1 MRLFLQ
7 ESNNLSTEKYK
18 SSLKESVIIPLKV
31 LFVRFAPLRSVIGEF
46 RIPGRPRT
54 SACFCAKARLMRV
67 TSHQENKQ
75 T

>member
-1 MRLFLQ
+1 MNVSMLGQTSDLI
-7 ESNNLSTEKYK
+7 STGDQ
-18 SSLKESVIIPLKV
+18 
-31 LFVRFAPLRSVIGEF
+31 IGEF

-67 TSHQENKQ
+67 TFHKEDKQ